1 VLSMQSKRPGPKIVS
16 EPVDFSLE
24 YGDNLRESQDAYQ
37 RLLGDALRGDQSLFA
52 RVDAVMEAWRI
63 VSPIVDSPPGP
74 VPYEQGSKGP
84 SEADVLVGPDWEWL
98 TG

>member
-1 VLSMQSKRPGPKIVS
+1 MQSKRPGPHLVS
-16 EPVDFSLE
+16 EPVDFNLE
-24 YGDNLRESQDAYQ
+24 YGDNLRESQDAYK

-63 VSPIVDSPPGP
+63 VSPIVDTPPRP
-74 VPYEQGSKGP
+74 VSYRQGSKGP
-84 SEADVLVGPDWEWL
+84 VEADVLIPDWEWL